1 MLIYETPD
9 PAASGKGSS
18 SKTNI
23 FLVMKTLEISDDA
36 IRKDK
41 PVADVRVTSSI
52 IRQGHKPAAFES
64 SW

>member
-9 PAASGKGSS
+9 PAASGKDSS

-52 IRQGHKPAAFES
+52 IRPEP
-64 SW
+64 

>member
-41 PVADVRVTSSI
+41 NVSGVVLCNRKAQNTDGAR
-52 IRQGHKPAAFES
+52 
-64 SW
+64 